1 MLDSEF
7 AHEIVSAD
15 VEELLKAEESYGD
28 SWKRRGGV
36 DSFMMLARKWDRIEY
51 QVRAEGFNILET
63 CKKDTRPDGI
73 MDDIRDLRRYLIL
86 VEHEVLKNAQ
96 TQEEAKEEVPGE
108 ATGGYVHQDGDV
120 R

>member
-7 AHEIVSAD
+7 AHEIVQAD
-15 VEELLKAEESYGD
+15 VEELLKAEKSYGD

-51 QVRAEGFNILET
+51 QVRAEGYNILAA
-63 CKKDTRPDGI
+63 CMKDQRPDGI

-96 TQEEAKEEVPGE
+96 NEALEGKEEGG
-108 ATGGYVHQDGDV
+108 ATSSYTCQD
-120 R
+120 